1 MKDIGDMT
9 LYKGKL
15 GDVQLIMW
23 DALPECVGPD
33 EEGRGGCPIYEEC
46 PYEKKRIKCE
56 MRRRYLESVMVS
68 LEAGIKKKDEMGA
81 LTVGLLLAP
90 LFQSLISFKIYQHSL
105 QHQVMLRTKV
115 HPIHKEIRQVIKEIS
130 SLLKDL
136 GLTEGDKKGNYL
148 DGNAD
153 YYDEM
158 IRKGRT
164 VS

>member
-23 DALPECVGPD
+23 DALPDCSEECS
-33 EEGRGGCPIYEEC
+33 IYDEC
-46 PYEKKRIKCE
+46 PYEKRRKKCE
-56 MRRRYLESVMVS
+56 MRRRYLESVMAS
-68 LEAGIKKKDEMGA
+68 LEAGVKKKDEISS
-81 LTVGLLLAP
+81 LTIGLLVAP

-105 QHQVMLRTKV
+105 GHDVMLRTKV
-115 HPIHKEIRQVIKEIS
+115 HPIYKEIRQVIKEIS

-148 DGNAD
+148 NGNSE
-153 YYDEM
+153 YYDQM
-158 IRKGRT
+158 ISKGRT

>member
-23 DALPECVGPD
+23 DALPDCTDECS
-33 EEGRGGCPIYEEC
+33 IYESC
-46 PYEKKRIKCE
+46 PYEKRRMKCE
-56 MRRRYLESVMVS
+56 MRRRYLESVMDS
-68 LEAGIKKKDEMGA
+68 LEKGVKKKDEISS
-81 LTVGLLLAP
+81 LTIGLLVAP
-90 LFQSLISFKIYQHSL
+90 LFQSLISFKIFQHSL
-105 QHQVMLRTKV
+105 GHDVMMRTKV
-115 HPIHKEIRQVIKEIS
+115 HPIYKEIRQVIKEIS

-148 DGNAD
+148 DGNSE
-153 YYDEM
+153 YYDQM
-158 IRKGRT
+158 ISKGRT

>member
-1 MKDIGDMT
+1 MKDIGSMT

-23 DALPECVGPD
+23 DALPDCTDECS
-33 EEGRGGCPIYEEC
+33 IYDEC
-46 PYEKKRIKCE
+46 PYEKRRIKCE

-68 LEAGIKKKDEMGA
+68 LEAGVQKKDEISA
-81 LTVGLLLAP
+81 LTVGLLVAP
-90 LFQSLISFKIYQHSL
+90 LFQSLISFKIFQHSL
-105 QHQVMLRTKV
+105 GHDVMLRTKI
-115 HPIHKEIRQVIKEIS
+115 HPIYKEIRQVIKEIS

-148 DGNAD
+148 NGNSE

-158 IRKGRT
+158 ITKGRT

>member
-23 DALPECVGPD
+23 DALPDCTD
-33 EEGRGGCPIYEEC
+33 DCKIYDEC
-46 PYEKKRIKCE
+46 PYEKNRNKCE
-56 MRRRYLESVMVS
+56 MRRRYLESVMKS
-68 LEAGIKKKDEMGA
+68 LEAGVQKKDEMSA
-81 LTVGLLLAP
+81 LTVGLMVAP
-90 LFQSLISFKIYQHSL
+90 LFQSLISFKIYEHSL
-105 QHQVMLRTKV
+105 GHDVMSRTKV
-115 HPIHKEIRQVIKEIS
+115 HPIYKEIRQTIKEIS

-136 GLTEGDKKGNYL
+136 GITEDGKKGNYL
-148 DGNAD
+148 DGNSE

-158 IRKGRT
+158 VGKGRI

>member
-23 DALPECVGPD
+23 DALPDCTDECS
-33 EEGRGGCPIYEEC
+33 IYESC
-46 PYEKKRIKCE
+46 PYEKRRIKCE
-56 MRRRYLESVMVS
+56 MRRRYLESVMDS
-68 LEAGIKKKDEMGA
+68 LEKGVKKKDEISS
-81 LTVGLLLAP
+81 LTIGLLVAP
-90 LFQSLISFKIYQHSL
+90 LFQSLISFKIFQHSL
-105 QHQVMLRTKV
+105 GHDVMMRTKV
-115 HPIHKEIRQVIKEIS
+115 HPIYKEIRQVIKEIS

-148 DGNAD
+148 DGNSE
-153 YYDEM
+153 YYDQM
-158 IRKGRT
+158 ISKGRT